1 MVTDAAE
8 IDDHRPEDARMPT
21 QKLRLCPPS
30 ETILDSLEA
39 VKWTE
44 GDLAE
49 RMGRTKKYVEDLVK
63 NKIRITSD
71 TAVELSRTLGGSAQF
86 WLNLEARYQA
96 ALAQRRG
103 DD

>member
-1 MVTDAAE
+1 MTTGPWMA
-8 IDDHRPEDARMPT
+8 PLPT

-39 VKWTE
+39 VEWTE
-44 GDLAE
+44 DDLAE